1 MELKGEKRIAA
12 SREKVYEALNDPEV
26 LKNSIP
32 GCQTLNKKSDTGFEA
47 TVVIK
52 IGPVKAN
59 FKGEVELSDLNPPEN
74 YTISGEGK
82 GGTAGHARGSAKV
95 VLIEDGDGTILNYD
109 VDAVVGGKLAQ
120 LGARLIDSTAKK
132 LAQQFFSKFGEIVE
146 GQDKINAKSAE
157 TSSDGKKTVS
167 LSKSSSSVLW
177 WVIGA
182 AVAIL
187 AVVYFY

>member
-26 LKNSIP
+26 LKQSIP
-32 GCQTLNKKSDTGFEA
+32 GCQSLTKKSDTEFEA
-47 TVVIK
+47 AVGIK

-95 VLIEDGDGTILNYD
+95 NLVEDGDGTILKYD
-109 VDAVVGGKLAQ
+109 VNAAVGGKLAQ

-132 LAQQFFSKFGEIVE
+132 LAQQFFTKFGEIVE
-146 GQDKINAKSAE
+146 GGNKIDSVPADTEIPAA
-157 TSSDGKKTVS
+157 SSI
-167 LSKSSSSVLW
+167 SSSSDQIIW

-182 AVAIL
+182 AIAIL
-187 AVVYFY
+187 VGIYFF